1 MVLRY
6 SPNNGMGYL
15 GHGDSLKGLGRIED
29 AIKSYTRVIE
39 VEPQSSS
46 QGLMKR
52 GLLLLEL
59 KKNEEALSDFNKLI
73 EMAEDKNADYQSVSL
88 SKAYFYKAKA
98 LKKINNLNDSVLYF
112 EQVLRLAEDN
122 FLSGS
127 ALYEIAKI
135 KIQ

>member
-1 MVLRY
+1 
-6 SPNNGMGYL
+6 
-15 GHGDSLKGLGRIED
+15 
-29 AIKSYTRVIE
+29 
-39 VEPQSSS
+39 
-46 QGLMKR
+46 MKR

-59 KKNEEALSDFNKLI
+59 KKNEDALCDFNKLI
-73 EMAEDKNADYQSVSL
+73 EMAEDKSADFQSVSL
-88 SKAYFYKAKA
+88 SKAYVYKAKA
-98 LKKINNLNDSVLYF
+98 LKKMNNLNASVLYF

>member
-1 MVLRY
+1 
-6 SPNNGMGYL
+6 
-15 GHGDSLKGLGRIED
+15 
-29 AIKSYTRVIE
+29 
-39 VEPQSSS
+39 
-46 QGLMKR
+46 
-52 GLLLLEL
+52 
-59 KKNEEALSDFNKLI
+59 
-73 EMAEDKNADYQSVSL
+73 MAEDKNVDYQSVSL

-98 LKKINNLNDSVLYF
+98 LKKINSLNDSVLYF